1 MSNDKSRL
9 YIKILLIF
17 TAVILVIVTLALFVF
32 PSLYENDCKTRV
44 NKELEAKLTY
54 DVQSS
59 NICVIRR
66 QSKITGDTE
75 QLTFSAGAS
84 GVIFE
89 KQAGTYYA
97 VTAYHVVS
105 DADENTKF
113 LIQPSFIPPYSET
126 TDTVAEYYKQFPPA
140 KIEYYDK
147 EYDLAVLSFHSGE
160 KLGILNIA
168 ESNAEKDTEIAVISN
183 PEGERFVHTFGSII
197 SNDMTY
203 FSGNDGAESNFI
215 IKHNAYIAPG
225 SSGSAV
231 LSFSDENNNGNAEIV
246 GINIGGAAD
255 FMGRFSYGAMIP
267 CQHVR
272 SFLNNWKAVRYNEG

>member
-1 MSNDKSRL
+1 MSNDKSKL
-9 YIKILLIF
+9 YIKILLTF
-17 TAVILVIVTLALFVF
+17 TAVILVTVVLTLFVF

-44 NKELEAKLTY
+44 NKELEAKLTP

-97 VTAYHVVS
+97 LTAYHVVEQ
-105 DADENTKF
+105 ADENTKF
-113 LIQPSFIPPYSET
+113 LIQPSYVPPFSEST
-126 TDTVAEYYKQFPPA
+126 GTVAEYYRQFPTA
-140 KIEYYDK
+140 KIEYFSK
-147 EYDLAVLSFHSGE
+147 EYDLAVLSFYSGE
-160 KLGILNIA
+160 KLGILNVA
-168 ESNAEKDTEIAVISN
+168 RTNAEKDTQIAVVSN
-183 PEGERFVHTFGSII
+183 PEGERFTHTFGSII

-231 LSFSDENNNGNAEIV
+231 LSFNSGEAEIV
-246 GINIGGAAD
+246 GINIGGARN
-255 FMGRFSYGAMIP
+255 FMGKFSYGAMIP

-272 SFLNNWKAVRYNEG
+272 SFLNNWKAGGYEK